1 MMLTDRA
8 KRIAPGAAA
17 LVLFLMAFLG
27 VRHESQR
34 PAPNKEQDLPPAPIS
49 MEVGYDR
56 LARIKK
62 YPAEIQPWIDA
73 EIRCGVA
80 GLVLERL
87 VEPGA
92 MVKKGDPLIRM
103 DETRARNA
111 ADAELARHSEA
122 SGLLVETERLQKTG
136 AVGPT
141 ALEASLAEVRASRSR
156 LDQAREILT
165 RHTIRSPISGV
176 VTILRAKSGDTVE
189 QKELIGVVADVEKL
203 RVFIHVPQADVGFFK
218 PGERFLLRMGRETHR
233 PEILFVH
240 PAADPQTG
248 RVKIEAVLNNPN
260 RDISTKTPSSVEME
274 TEVFAAG
281 PVVPA
286 GAVRFTENGTIVL
299 REEKGKPVPLPV
311 RVGSEIDGWYPVLEG
326 LQSGERVFIEGLP

>member
-1 MMLTDRA
+1 M
-8 KRIAPGAAA
+8 
-17 LVLFLMAFLG
+17 
-27 VRHESQR
+27 
-34 PAPNKEQDLPPAPIS
+34 
-49 MEVGYDR
+49 
-56 LARIKK
+56 
-62 YPAEIQPWIDA
+62 
-73 EIRCGVA
+73 
-80 GLVLERL
+80 
-87 VEPGA
+87 
-92 MVKKGDPLIRM
+92 
-103 DETRARNA
+103 
-111 ADAELARHSEA
+111 
-122 SGLLVETERLQKTG
+122 
-136 AVGPT
+136 
-141 ALEASLAEVRASRSR
+141 
-156 LDQAREILT
+156 
-165 RHTIRSPISGV
+165 
-176 VTILRAKSGDTVE
+176 E

-218 PGERFLLRMGRETHR
+218 PGERFLLRMGRETPR

-248 RVKIEAVLNNPN
+248 RVKIEAGLNNPN

-299 REEKGKPVPLPV
+299 REEKGKPVPLAV

>member
-1 MMLTDRA
+1 MMLTSRA

-27 VRHESQR
+27 VRHERQR
-34 PAPNKEQDLPPAPIS
+34 PAPTADQEILPAPVS
-49 MEVGYDR
+49 VEVGYDR

-80 GLVLERL
+80 GLVLGKL

-92 MVKKGDPLIRM
+92 LVKKGAPLIRM
-103 DETRARNA
+103 DETSARNA
-111 ADAELARHSEA
+111 ADSELARHSEA

-141 ALEASLAEVRASRSR
+141 ALEASLAEVRGSRGR
-156 LDQAREILT
+156 LDRARELLA
-165 RHTIRSPISGV
+165 RHTVRAPISGV
-176 VTILRAKSGDTVE
+176 LTILSAKAGDTVE
-189 QKELIGVVADVEKL
+189 LNQLIGVVADVEKL
-203 RVFIHVPQADVGFFK
+203 RVFIHVPKAEAGFFK

-240 PAADPQTG
+240 PTADPQTG
-248 RVKIEAVLNNPN
+248 LIKIEAVLNNPN
-260 RDISTKTPSSVEME
+260 RDISAKTPSTVEIE
-274 TEVFAAG
+274 TEAFPAG

-286 GAVRFTENGTIVL
+286 QAVRFTENGTIVL
-299 REEKGKPVPLPV
+299 REEKGNPVPIPV

-326 LQSGERVFIEGLP
+326 LQAGERVFIEGLP